1 MPISQQAAS
10 RAERSLQETPPS
22 GQLKPR
28 QSRAD
33 FGGPDSYRLKV
44 RRIGRDYPFGDDV
57 RDGDFGIYL
66 GLHDEGYLVAL
77 QRIFIG
83 EFADRDQNA
92 DKRFMLR
99 AACRAPIR
107 GSIPRLRRLVIS
119 PSPEPH
125 LRHPLPDRP

>member
-28 QSRAD
+28 TSRAD

-57 RDGDFGIYL
+57 RDGDFGICL

-77 QRIFIG
+77 QRIFFGEIIG
-83 EFADRDQNA
+83 YE
-92 DKRFMLR
+92 RFHSLGELR
-99 AACRAPIR
+99 AHWE
-107 GSIPRLRRLVIS
+107 L
-119 PSPEPH
+119 
-125 LRHPLPDRP
+125 D